1 MKISNDL
8 NLAHI
13 KTSIKNLTNTIS
25 MLRNKTKKI
34 QLNLNL
40 KIKLSVINSIVFFLL
55 VQLILTPI
63 KAETPIER
71 FTTSS
76 LMKNANVSVMIK
88 NLETD
93 KTICAF
99 RPDNVAIPASTLKLV
114 TTATALEM
122 LGADF
127 RFQTKLEIDGE
138 LSPEGILNGN
148 LYIHGGGDPTLG
160 SKYIGDPDFLAKWVN
175 AVKNAGISKI
185 NGQIIADESLYEDE
199 GVNPHWTWEDIG
211 NYYAAGAYGISYL
224 DNTFAL
230 ILNSGAVGTTPQIIR
245 TEPEMPLLNIDNH
258 LISSTI
264 DFDSAYFHGAP
275 HSNSRVLRGEIPA
288 NRREFIVK
296 GDIPNPGLLLAEHF
310 QNELIKN
317 GVAISQPPTNKNK
330 NTNARKLIF
339 SQDSPPLKDII
350 TQTNIRSIN
359 LFAESIFRYL
369 ALKHASVASTR
380 DAIREVRNFWISKGF
395 PVDELFMNDGC
406 GLSATDAVSADFLV
420 HILEYMK
427 TKSQNQVEFYNS
439 LPVAGENGTLKKFL
453 AKTHL
458 QGKVHA
464 KSGTISGVKTYA
476 GYVESNSK
484 TYAFAILVNHGYGSS
499 KNVTTAIEELLL
511 KTFPLKTKSKLK
523 HTRH

>member
-1 MKISNDL
+1 
-8 NLAHI
+8 
-13 KTSIKNLTNTIS
+13 
-25 MLRNKTKKI
+25 MLRNKPKKAA
-34 QLNLNL
+34 LNVNR
-40 KIKLSVINSIVFFLL
+40 KIKVQVINSIVSILL
-55 VQLILTPI
+55 VQFIFSPA
-63 KAETPIER
+63 KAETPIDR
-71 FTTSS
+71 FTSS
-76 LMKNANVSVMIK
+76 PLLKNANVSVMIK
-88 NLETD
+88 NLETG
-93 KTICAF
+93 KIISTY
-99 RPDNVAIPASTLKLV
+99 RPDNVATPASTLKLV
-114 TTATALEM
+114 TTATAFEM

-160 SKYIGDPDFLAKWVN
+160 SKFIGDPDFLTKWVN
-175 AVKNAGISKI
+175 AVKNAGINQI
-185 NGQIIADESLYEDE
+185 NGRIIADESLYEDE
-199 GVNPHWTWEDIG
+199 GVNPHWTWEDLG

-230 ILNSGAVGTTPQIIR
+230 ILNSGAVGTTPKILR
-245 TEPEMPLLNIDNH
+245 TEPEMPLLTIDNH

-288 NRREFIVK
+288 NRQEFMVK

-310 QNELIKN
+310 QNELFKN
-317 GVAISQPPTNKNK
+317 GITISQPSTNLIQ
-330 NTNARKLIF
+330 NTPVRKLLF

-350 TQTNIRSIN
+350 TQTNIHSIN

-380 DAIREVRNFWISKGF
+380 NAIIETRNFWLSKGF

-406 GLSATDAVSADFLV
+406 GLSATDAVSADFFV
-420 HILEYMK
+420 RILEYMK
-427 TKSQNQVEFYNS
+427 TNSENRVEFYNS
-439 LPVAGENGTLKKFL
+439 LPVAGESGTLKKFL
-453 AKTHL
+453 AGTHL

-476 GYVESNSK
+476 GFVESNAK
-484 TYAFAILVNHGYGSS
+484 TYAFAILVNHAYGSS
-499 KNVTTAIEELLL
+499 KKVTNAIEDLLL
-511 KTFPLKTKSKLK
+511 ETFPLNSKSKIK
-523 HTRH
+523 HARH